1 MLGDREM
8 NENKI
13 LIVDDEAAIR
23 VMLKRA
29 FRRVGYSVR
38 SAASGE
44 EALEILEH
52 EYISVMFLD
61 LGLETMSGFDLCER
75 IRKHSPDAVIYAITG
90 YAKLFGQC
98 EIPEAGFD
106 DYFVKPFSVETL
118 YQAASQAFE
127 KIDLLAKIHG
137 PANHVIERILIIDD
151 DDQFRWVLRKIL
163 EKEGFEVM
171 EASDGEDGIKRQSE
185 QPADLIITDVIMPK
199 KNGIETMLDIQK
211 TDSKAKFITVSGGGW
226 YGTEIDFDIA
236 QILGAITIEKPFGRG
251 KILEAIKQLQNSIFA
266 V

>member
-1 MLGDREM
+1 M

-29 FRRVGYSVR
+29 FSRVGYSVR
-38 SAASGE
+38 AASSGE
-44 EALEILEH
+44 EALEILGH

-61 LGLETMSGFDLCER
+61 LGLETMSGFDLCEQ
-75 IRKHSPDAVIYAITG
+75 IRKQSPNAIIYALTG
-90 YAKLFGQC
+90 YARLFGQR

-106 DYFVKPFSVETL
+106 DYFVKPFSLETL

-127 KIDLLAKIHG
+127 KIDQLAKIHG
-137 PANHVIERILIIDD
+137 STNQVIERILIIDD
-151 DDQFRWVLRKIL
+151 DDQFRRVLRKIL

-185 QPADLIITDVIMPK
+185 QPAELIITDVIMPK
-199 KNGIETMLDIQK
+199 KNGIETMFDIQK
-211 TDSKAKFITVSGGGW
+211 THSKTKFIAVSGRGW
-226 YGTEIDFDIA
+226 FGSEVDFDIA
-236 QILGAITIEKPFGRG
+236 KIFGAITLEKPFRRE
-251 KILEAIKQLQNSIFA
+251 KILEAIKQLQNSAFA